1 MKKFLKQFKRIGY
14 TSLCFL
20 LGLNAA
26 DAQTDVDGIM
36 MAKNNFCTGFQY
48 SYSNW
53 DHYWEGK
60 LKRTNLNLGHIST
73 QMVGWMGNY
82 GITNK
87 LNVLFSVP
95 YVWTRASAGTLHGVN
110 GVQDLSLSLKYRVL
124 QSKIGKGKLGVIA
137 LGGYSLPVTDY
148 VADYQ
153 PLAIGLRSQ
162 NLTARITGDYEVNKL
177 FVTATAAYVHRRNI
191 KIDRDYYF
199 TDENHYTN
207 EVKMP
212 DAASFQ
218 LRFGYRGSLI
228 GAEAILTNW
237 TTLGGFDITR
247 NNMPFPSNR
256 MNATTAGVSL
266 KCNPRAFPGMSVMAG
281 GNYTLTGRNVGQSF
295 GVNAGLFY
303 VFDFTRKTK
312 TAK

>member
-1 MKKFLKQFKRIGY
+1 MKKSLEKIKSICVL
-14 TSLCFL
+14 SLCFL
-20 LGLNAA
+20 LGLTVTQ
-26 DAQTDVDGIM
+26 AQTDVDGIM
-36 MAKNNFCTGFQY
+36 MRKNNLCTGLQY

-53 DHYWEGK
+53 DHYWEGN
-60 LKRTNLNLGHIST
+60 LKRTNRNLGHIST
-73 QMVGWMGNY
+73 QMVTWMGNY
-82 GITNK
+82 GVTKK

-95 YVWTRASAGTLHGVN
+95 YIWTKASAGTLHGVN
-110 GVQDLSLSLKYRVL
+110 GVQDLSLSLKYQVL
-124 QSKIGKGKLGVIA
+124 ETMIGKGKLGLVA
-137 LGGYSLPVTDY
+137 VGGYSLPVSNY

-162 NLTARITGDYEVNKL
+162 NFTARITGDYEANKL
-177 FVTATAAYVHRRNI
+177 FVTGTAAYVHRRNI
-191 KIDRDYYF
+191 TIDRDYYF

-218 LRFGYRGSLI
+218 LRFGYRGSLV
-228 GAEAILTNW
+228 GAEAILSNW

-256 MNATTAGVSL
+256 MNATMAGVSF
-266 KCNPRAFPGMSVMAG
+266 KCNPRAFPGMSLMAG
-281 GNYTLTGRNVGQSF
+281 GNYTLTGRNVGQSL
-295 GVNAGLFY
+295 GANAGLFY